1 MNNPVKQ
8 AKDAIKVGE
17 KNNIRISTGSLEAFI
32 KHLPKK
38 AKKLAPEVKEYYL
51 KVLEDEPDMVD
62 DLISYTKV
70 LEGGKFSV
78 DQYINAVRFVSYQMM
93 GYNNTESYLKVFPEK
108 LGTLHTDKYA
118 AKYNKSK
125 LVTELHKLV
134 VVPEYL
140 THMHL
145 RNQALKVQTDLML
158 SAKSEMVKHLASKT
172 ILEMT
177 KPPEENYMQVDV
189 NVKKDDSIEAIEQ
202 ALYQTATKLVKGI
215 QDKQVTAKE
224 VLETDIMDV
233 DYEESN

>member
-1 MNNPVKQ
+1 MDNPVRQ
-8 AKDAIKVGE
+8 AKDAIKLGE
-17 KNNIRISTGSLEAFI
+17 KNNIRTSTGSLEAFV

-38 AKKLAPEVKEYYL
+38 AKKLAPEVQEYYL
-51 KVLEDEPDMVD
+51 KVLEDEPEMVD

-70 LEGGKFSV
+70 LEEGRFSV

-108 LGTLHTDKYA
+108 LGTLYTDKYA

-224 VLETDIMDV
+224 ILETDIMDV